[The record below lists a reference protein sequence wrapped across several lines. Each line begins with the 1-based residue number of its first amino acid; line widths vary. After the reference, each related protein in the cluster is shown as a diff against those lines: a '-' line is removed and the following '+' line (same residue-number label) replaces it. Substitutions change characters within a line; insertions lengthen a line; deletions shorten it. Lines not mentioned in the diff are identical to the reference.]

1 MLQVC
6 MMLCIF
12 SLYRAKNFRY
22 FCDLLYS
29 VDFIIHTGRFGGVHA
44 FGYNFAESE
53 PICMK
58 SGTPWV
64 HRRGLAL
71 ADFGHDPPSNDSWR
85 A

>member
-1 MLQVC
+1 

-12 SLYRAKNFRY
+12 FLYRAKNFRY

-29 VDFIIHTGRFGGVHA
+29 VDFIIYTGRFGGVHA

-58 SGTPWV
+58 SGTP
-64 HRRGLAL
+64 
-71 ADFGHDPPSNDSWR
+71 
-85 A
+85 